1 MPREF
6 CHNWCTQI
14 YRGKQYDDAEGWA
27 YGFWTGMK
35 LCSSGWQPMLQ
46 TPQGQAWYR
55 PIGLLGAD
63 EFSADQDALTK
74 TPTMR
79 GRLALQT
86 PDAVVAIFVYRLP
99 HRLAVHER
107 DVATTLQKKVG
118 RNEPCPCGSGNKF
131 KKCCG
136 AAGNLQ

>member
-1 MPREF
+1 
-6 CHNWCTQI
+6 
-14 YRGKQYDDAEGWA
+14 
-27 YGFWTGMK
+27 MK
-35 LCSSGWQPMLQ
+35 LCSSDLQPMLQ

-79 GRLALQT
+79 GRLALQI
-86 PDAVVAIFVYRLP
+86 PDAVVAIFEYRLP

-107 DVATTLQKKVG
+107 HVATTLQKKVG

-136 AAGNLQ
+136 AAGNLH